1 MRAPIILYMEKE
13 TEDRIIALE
22 TKLLYLQDYVDK
34 LQAVCVE
41 HTETIDEL
49 REENKLIS
57 ARFRELQDS
66 LEDIPNRK
74 PPHY

>member
-41 HTETIDEL
+41 HTEAIDKL

>member
-1 MRAPIILYMEKE
+1 MEKE
-13 TEDRIIALE
+13 TEDRIINLE
-22 TKLLYLQDYVDK
+22 TKLAFLEDYVQKLQDVS
-34 LQAVCVE
+34 VE
-41 HTETIDEL
+41 HTDEIEKL

-57 ARFRELQDS
+57 SRFRELQDS